1 VFGNGTRVVWHIVV
15 WSINGAQHDEGAE
28 GALIHQVKA
37 GFVAVQQGQR
47 VRGGKGVEGDD
58 HALHHRLRHPRVRL
72 EGHLLIEHAGFERPG
87 AALAPVSGAHFLDHA
102 ELDFAG
108 GAEAVDVLLEEN
120 REVLARFAIRN
131 DTFGAQAV
139 TDGV

>member
-1 VFGNGTRVVWHIVV
+1 
-15 WSINGAQHDEGAE
+15 
-28 GALIHQVKA
+28 
-37 GFVAVQQGQR
+37 

-58 HALHHRLRHPRVRL
+58 HLVHHPGVGL